1 MRTEEYE
8 RWVRRLVQYDPA
20 SAAAGSPRDIAYLEM
35 VEAGVPLKDRVAISM
50 DAGNLWYRREEAV
63 VAAVERLRAADLE
76 FATRPWRRG
85 LPRYGGNLANDT
97 AQRAAGKAPELAMG
111 YCGDTVQ
118 YGRSLVE
125 KSARLAASYG
135 HGFIKADQFPHW
147 LYAFNGTTDYID
159 VNNNSEGEKGM
170 DKKIDWSKPLWAFKT
185 PGHEVVDAKVYTYK
199 SGRQRVVW
207 VDERVYPVDDQGR
220 AVANVDYGLNWVK
233 KGHQIVENVP
243 EEKFFVGLYRLGNGR
258 YEITDCGQT
267 TTMGVLNS
275 WKRLMADQ
283 PHWIVDTR
291 KSAAQPDPVKHDP
304 TDYVVIYYGDEDET
318 ATCVNR
324 LLTQK
329 KAKALCGSTDTIV
342 RVRTTPPPVD
352 TSRYIQLY
360 RRAGTNEAWRI
371 NALDGR
377 QEFTWEGAD
386 KKSGWNEYVNVKVRD

>member
-1 MRTEEYE
+1 MQYYE
-8 RWVRRLVQYDPA
+8 LPRWVRDLPVYRPVRKWTEMPTYTGRLDDYVNQML
-20 SAAAGSPRDIAYLEM
+20 SA
-35 VEAGVPLKDRVAISM
+35 K
-50 DAGNLWYRREEAV
+50 
-63 VAAVERLRAADLE
+63 
-76 FATRPWRRG
+76 
-85 LPRYGGNLANDT
+85 
-97 AQRAAGKAPELAMG
+97 K
-111 YCGDTVQ
+111 
-118 YGRSLVE
+118 
-125 KSARLAASYG
+125 
-135 HGFIKADQFPHW
+135 
-147 LYAFNGTTDYID
+147 FNT
-159 VNNNSEGEKGM
+159 EGEKQM
-170 DKKIDWSKPLWAFKT
+170 EKIDWHKPLRAFKT

-220 AVANVDYGLNWVK
+220 AVANVDYELNWVQ

-243 EEKFFVGLYRLGNGR
+243 EEKFFVGLYRHFGNGT
-258 YEITDCGQT
+258 YWLTDCGQT

-291 KSAAQPDPVKHDP
+291 KSAEPPKAIAHDP
-304 TDYVVIYYGDEDET
+304 KDWAVVFHGDEDDSAACDEALMTKT
-318 ATCVNR
+318 AAELRSFGMGT
-324 LLTQK
+324 
-329 KAKALCGSTDTIV
+329 AV
-342 RVRTTPPPVD
+342 RVRTTPAPVD

>member
-1 MRTEEYE
+1 M
-8 RWVRRLVQYDPA
+8 
-20 SAAAGSPRDIAYLEM
+20 SDI
-35 VEAGVPLKDRVAISM
+35 
-50 DAGNLWYRREEAV
+50 
-63 VAAVERLRAADLE
+63 ERLRAADLE

-118 YGRSLVE
+118 YGRSPAGPWFE
-125 KSARLAASYG
+125 
-135 HGFIKADQFPHW
+135 
-147 LYAFNGTTDYID
+147 FNGTTDYLEIPIYKF
-159 VNNNSEGEKGM
+159 NNSEGEKQM
-170 DKKIDWSKPLWAFKT
+170 EKIDWHKPLRAFKT

-207 VDERVYPVDDQGR
+207 IDERVYPVDDQGR

-291 KSAAQPDPVKHDP
+291 KSAEPPTPVKHDP
-304 TDYVVIYYGDEDET
+304 RDYVVVYHGDEDET
-318 ATCVNR
+318 ATCTNR

-329 KAKALCGSTDTIV
+329 KAEALCGSTDTIV
-342 RVRTTPPPVD
+342 RVRTTPPPAD

-371 NALDGR
+371 SALDGR

>member
-1 MRTEEYE
+1 MTNRFMDG
-8 RWVRRLVQYDPA
+8 YD
-20 SAAAGSPRDIAYLEM
+20 D
-35 VEAGVPLKDRVAISM
+35 
-50 DAGNLWYRREEAV
+50 
-63 VAAVERLRAADLE
+63 
-76 FATRPWRRG
+76 PWG
-85 LPRYGGNLANDT
+85 PTGRYGGKLVNWMV
-97 AQRAAGKAPELAMG
+97 QSRAGVSVDDLGEAVPE
-111 YCGDTVQ
+111 
-118 YGRSLVE
+118 E
-125 KSARLAASYG
+125 K
-135 HGFIKADQFPHW
+135 
-147 LYAFNGTTDYID
+147 FN
-159 VNNNSEGEKGM
+159 NEGEKQM
-170 DKKIDWSKPLWAFKT
+170 EKIDWSKPLWAFKT

-220 AVANVDYGLNWVK
+220 AVANVDYGLNWVQ

-243 EEKFFVGLYRLGNGR
+243 EGKFFVGLYRLGNGR

-291 KSAAQPDPVKHDP
+291 KSAEPPKAIEHDP
-304 TDYVVIYYGDEDET
+304 EDYITVWFDEADDDEPRT
-318 ATCVNR
+318 SSFLMTKSEAEAYVYR
-324 LLTQK
+324 PGEQV
-329 KAKALCGSTDTIV
+329 V
-342 RVRTTPPPVD
+342 RVRTTPAPVD